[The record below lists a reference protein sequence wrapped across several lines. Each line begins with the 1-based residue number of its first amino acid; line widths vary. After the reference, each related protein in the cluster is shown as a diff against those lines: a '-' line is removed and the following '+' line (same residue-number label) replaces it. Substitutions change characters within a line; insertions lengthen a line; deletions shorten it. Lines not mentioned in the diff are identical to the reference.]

1 MQELTHPTPHTV
13 VTPVGHR
20 ITVTY
25 SGGLLEREN
34 VIQVIEGEGLP
45 QMGNPVRCRG
55 FTVTKGLLPKRV
67 LGCDEVIPQQVE
79 GFCDCDG
86 HAVPYNNTR
95 SGSLLRCYDY
105 RSFVETCG
113 EVELCGRMSR
123 GDLVVEFDLQ
133 SVICS
138 LCLQQ
143 GTITN

>member
-1 MQELTHPTPHTV
+1 MQELTRPVPHTV

-34 VIQVIEGEGLP
+34 AIQVIEGEGLP
-45 QMGNPVRCRG
+45 RMGNPVRCRG
-55 FTVTKGLLPKRV
+55 FVVTRGPLTKRV

-79 GFCDCDG
+79 GYCECDG
-86 HAVPYNNTR
+86 HAVPYDSAR
-95 SGSLLRCYDY
+95 SGSLLRCHDY
-105 RSFVETCG
+105 RSFAELSG
-113 EVELCGRMSR
+113 GVELCGRMSR
-123 GDLVVEFDLQ
+123 GDLIVEFDLQ
-133 SVICS
+133 SVIWS

>member
-1 MQELTHPTPHTV
+1 M

-67 LGCDEVIPQQVE
+67 LGCDEVIPQQVK